1 MARLEFRGRLRTIV
15 LAGSL
20 IGAIIPAAVLGIGSG
35 VTMRSQIKATQ
46 LELNQTLA
54 RNVAGRIEET
64 LTSRR
69 SALARLADDLGR
81 GGVVAN
87 DEMKRALET
96 VRAHFGAFDQIRVTD
111 ASGLV
116 SVATPDALPDGTKLV
131 GQNVG
136 DREYFR
142 EAVRTKKP
150 IIERQVVLSRF
161 TKKPQLITAAP
172 IVDSKGVVLAVI
184 VGVVELDDADALLRE
199 VHYKNTGRV
208 VVADAVGH
216 LIVHPNMKL
225 VSEHFSLT
233 KSPIWSFVG
242 NAETGRIEEYA
253 DLAGVKRLAGFATVP
268 ITGWKVWTGQAIQEV
283 DDEIWAAYRDVSI
296 WVLLAIALAVVAALL
311 LNRLI
316 SRPIGILRDT
326 AKAIAQGDHD
336 RRAPEQGPHELRELA
351 GAVNSMAMALQ
362 SSLEAERTAK
372 EQVEKAVRS
381 YSQLTARV
389 AAGDFSAR
397 AESTGGGELGSLGSN
412 LNQMTDALAQL
423 VDEIGTA
430 AGSVASATAE
440 ILAATK
446 QQVSATTE
454 ESTAVRQTMA
464 TVAEVRQTAEA
475 STRKT
480 RMVAELSQRVA
491 TTTENG
497 RQSVEE
503 SVRSSM
509 SAKSRIEA
517 LAERILAFSEQAQA
531 IAEINATVGDLAEQS
546 NLLAVNASIE
556 AAKAGEAG
564 KGFAVVASE
573 VKELAERCKE
583 ATAQVRSIVVE
594 IQKSAQAAVM
604 AAEQGVKAA
613 DEGTI
618 VARKSGDAIASLSD
632 SVVEAS
638 EAAQQIMA
646 AADQQ
651 EGGIDQIALAM
662 KNIEQS
668 STQTV
673 AATQQVE
680 RAARDLDQLAR
691 QLNTLIK
698 TVTPGKEAAGEKPAA
713 LRRAS

>member
-1 MARLEFRGRLRTIV
+1 MMTKFEFTGRLRTIV

-20 IGAIIPAAVLGIGSG
+20 VGAVLPAAVLGVGSAIEMRE
-35 VTMRSQIKATQ
+35 VVVEARIAFNQKIAQSIADQIDEAMRSRMAA
-46 LELNQTLA
+46 LATLA
-54 RNVAGRIEET
+54 ATLAPLGKLTGDEVRSAARVVRNNFGSFDRIGAVDLGGSVVFDEPIGPNPGRNIVDREFFQAVLRTKRPYIERNVLISRADSKPVLVIAAPILGADGNVFGVLFGT
-64 LTSRR
+64 LNATNVEKV
-69 SALARLADDLGR
+69 AR
-81 GGVVAN
+81 
-87 DEMKRALET
+87 
-96 VRAHFGAFDQIRVTD
+96 QIRYKNSGHATVTD
-111 ASGLV
+111 AIG
-116 SVATPDALPDGTKLV
+116 ATIWHHNAK
-131 GQNVG
+131 NIA
-136 DREYFR
+136 E
-142 EAVRTKKP
+142 
-150 IIERQVVLSRF
+150 
-161 TKKPQLITAAP
+161 QL
-172 IVDSKGVVLAVI
+172 
-184 VGVVELDDADALLRE
+184 
-199 VHYKNTGRV
+199 N
-208 VVADAVGH
+208 
-216 LIVHPNMKL
+216 
-225 VSEHFSLT
+225 FS
-233 KSPIWSFVG
+233 KSPIWQ
-242 NAETGRIEEYA
+242 
-253 DLAGVKRLAGFATVP
+253 LMAGVDTGEVADYVDEVGARRLGGFATVGS
-268 ITGWKVWTGQAIQEV
+268 TGWKIWVSQTRQEV
-283 DDEIWAAYRDVSI
+283 NEEVWNGYRDI
-296 WVLLAIALAVVAALL
+296 LLWVLIAIGAAVVGAFL

-316 SRPIGILRDT
+316 TRPVAALHDT
-326 AKAIAQGDHD
+326 AKAIAAGDLG
-336 RRAPEQGPHELRELA
+336 RRAPDQGPYELRELA
-351 GAVNSMAMALQ
+351 RALNSMAVTLQ
-362 SSLEAERTAK
+362 SSLEAERAAK
-372 EQVEKAVRS
+372 TQIEKAVRS
-381 YSQLTARV
+381 YSDLTSRV
-389 AAGDFSAR
+389 AAGDLSAR
-397 AESTGGGELGSLGSN
+397 AEITAGDELGSLGSN
-412 LNQMTDALAQL
+412 LNHMTGALAQL

-454 ESTAVRQTMA
+454 ESVAVRQTVA
-464 TVAEVRQTAEA
+464 TVSEVRQTAEA
-475 STRKT
+475 SARKT

-491 TTTENG
+491 STAESG

-503 SVRSSM
+503 SVRSTV

-564 KGFAVVASE
+564 KGFAVVAAE

-583 ATAQVRSIVVE
+583 ATSQVRGIVIE

-613 DEGTI
+613 DEGNA
-618 VARKSGDAIASLSD
+618 VARRSGDAIASLSE

-646 AADQQ
+646 AAEQQ

-691 QLNTLIK
+691 QLNSLIK
-698 TVTPGKEAAGEKPAA
+698 TVTPGSRAGVDNPAG